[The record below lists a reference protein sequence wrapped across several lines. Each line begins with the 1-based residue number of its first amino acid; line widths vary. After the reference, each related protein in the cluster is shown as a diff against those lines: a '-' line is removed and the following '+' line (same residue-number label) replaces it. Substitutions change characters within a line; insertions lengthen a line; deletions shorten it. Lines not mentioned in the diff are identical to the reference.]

1 VRIVVTRFV
10 DWFYPPFRRL
20 MPLLTFRYAVCGAVN
35 TLLGLA
41 VYYFSF
47 YFLFAQMNVNLGFMV
62 FKAHM
67 AALFL
72 SGCFSFCFGFIINKF
87 VVFVESNLRGRVQ
100 LFRYFLSFAFNLTL
114 NYFMLKWL
122 VESLQWDAF
131 LSQLLTTFV
140 VIMASFITQKYF
152 TFKVS

>member
-1 VRIVVTRFV
+1 
-10 DWFYPPFRRL
+10 

-41 VYYFSF
+41 VYYVSF
-47 YFLFAQMNVNLGFMV
+47 YFLFDQMNVNLGFMV

-72 SGCFSFCFGFIINKF
+72 SGTLSFCFGFVINKF

>member
-1 VRIVVTRFV
+1 LRATVTKFV
-10 DWFYPPFRRL
+10 DWFYPPFRRV

-35 TLLGLA
+35 TLLGLL
-41 VYYFSF
+41 VYYLS
-47 YFLFAQMNVNLGFMV
+47 YHFLFDQVNVDLGIVV

-67 AALFL
+67 AALFV
-72 SGCFSFCFGFIINKF
+72 SGSFSFCFGFIINKF

-100 LFRYFLSFAFNLTL
+100 LFRYFLSFSFNLTL
-114 NYFMLKWL
+114 NYFMLKLL
-122 VESLQWDAF
+122 VENFRWDAF
-131 LSQLLTTFV
+131 LSQLITTFF